1 MLLSGGAPGGLL
13 ANGLHKARVPTGFPR
28 STILKSRTV
37 EKEWNMAVGEIC
49 NREVVIAEKGLS
61 VVAAAQL
68 MRTQHVGDLVVV
80 EVRDGRKHPV
90 GIVTDRD
97 IVVEVVAA
105 GVNPEVLK
113 VGDIMGPEVATVR
126 ESDGLFEALRYMR
139 DKGVR
144 RMPVVDRDGALV
156 GILTLDDLLSLLAE
170 EMTELAKLVSHER
183 QREANART

>member
-1 MLLSGGAPGGLL
+1 
-13 ANGLHKARVPTGFPR
+13 
-28 STILKSRTV
+28 
-37 EKEWNMAVGEIC
+37 MAVGEIC
-49 NREVVIAEKGLS
+49 NRDVVIAEKTLS
-61 VVAAAQL
+61 VVDAAQL
-68 MRTQHVGDLVVV
+68 MRKHHVGDLVVV
-80 EVRDGRKHPV
+80 EEKDGRKHPV

-105 GVNPEVLK
+105 GVNPDALK

-126 ESDGLFEALRYMR
+126 EGEGLFEALRHMR

-144 RMPVVDRDGALV
+144 RMPVVDRDGGLV

-183 QREANART
+183 QREAIVRT

>member
-1 MLLSGGAPGGLL
+1 
-13 ANGLHKARVPTGFPR
+13 
-28 STILKSRTV
+28 
-37 EKEWNMAVGEIC
+37 MAVGEIC
-49 NREVVIAEKGLS
+49 NRDVVIAEKTLP
-61 VVAAAQL
+61 VVDAAQL
-68 MRTQHVGDLVVV
+68 MRTHHVGDLVVV
-80 EVRDGRKHPV
+80 EEKAGRRHPV

-105 GVNPEVLK
+105 GVDPDALK

-126 ESDGLFEALRYMR
+126 EGEGLYEALHYMR
-139 DKGVR
+139 GKGVR

-183 QREANART
+183 QREAAVRT

>member
-1 MLLSGGAPGGLL
+1 
-13 ANGLHKARVPTGFPR
+13 
-28 STILKSRTV
+28 
-37 EKEWNMAVGEIC
+37 MAVGEIC
-49 NREVVIAEKGLS
+49 NREVVIVEKTLS
-61 VVAAAQL
+61 VVDAAQL
-68 MRTQHVGDLVVV
+68 MRKHHVGDLVVV
-80 EVRDGRKHPV
+80 EEKDGRKHPV

-105 GVNPEVLK
+105 GVNPDALK

-126 ESDGLFEALRYMR
+126 EGEGLFEALRRMR

-144 RMPVVDRDGALV
+144 RMPVVDRDGGLV

-183 QREANART
+183 QREAIVRT

>member
-1 MLLSGGAPGGLL
+1 
-13 ANGLHKARVPTGFPR
+13 
-28 STILKSRTV
+28 
-37 EKEWNMAVGEIC
+37 MAVGEIC
-49 NREVVIAEKGLS
+49 NREVVIAKKALS
-61 VVAAAQL
+61 VVDAAQL
-68 MRTQHVGDLVVV
+68 MRKHHVGDLVVV
-80 EVRDGRKHPV
+80 EERNGRRHPV

-105 GVNPEVLK
+105 GVNPDALK

-126 ESDGLFEALRYMR
+126 ESEGLFEALRYMR

-144 RMPVVDRDGALV
+144 RMPVVDRDDGLV

-183 QREANART
+183 QREAASRV

>member
-1 MLLSGGAPGGLL
+1 
-13 ANGLHKARVPTGFPR
+13 
-28 STILKSRTV
+28 
-37 EKEWNMAVGEIC
+37 MAVGEIC
-49 NREVVIAEKGLS
+49 NREVVIAKKTLS
-61 VVAAAQL
+61 VVDAAQL
-68 MRTQHVGDLVVV
+68 MRKHHVGDLVVV
-80 EVRDGRKHPV
+80 EERNGRRHPV

-105 GVNPEVLK
+105 GVNPDALK

-126 ESDGLFEALRYMR
+126 ESEGLFEALRYMR

-144 RMPVVDRDGALV
+144 RMPVVDRDGGLV

-183 QREANART
+183 QREAASRA

>member
-1 MLLSGGAPGGLL
+1 
-13 ANGLHKARVPTGFPR
+13 
-28 STILKSRTV
+28 
-37 EKEWNMAVGEIC
+37 MAVGEIC
-49 NREVVIAEKGLS
+49 NREVVITAKAVS
-61 VVAAAQL
+61 VVDAAKL
-68 MRTQHVGDLVVV
+68 MRSHHVGDLVVV
-80 EVRDGRKHPV
+80 EEKGGRKHPV

-105 GVNPEVLK
+105 GVNPDALK

-126 ESDGLFEALRYMR
+126 ESEGLFEALRYMR

-144 RMPVVDRDGALV
+144 RMPVVDRDGVLV

-183 QREANART
+183 QREATARA

>member
-1 MLLSGGAPGGLL
+1 
-13 ANGLHKARVPTGFPR
+13 
-28 STILKSRTV
+28 
-37 EKEWNMAVGEIC
+37 MAVGEIC
-49 NREVVIAEKGLS
+49 NRDVVIAEKALS
-61 VVAAAQL
+61 VVDAAQL
-68 MRTQHVGDLVVV
+68 MRMHHVGDLVVV
-80 EVRDGRKHPV
+80 EEKAGRRHPV

-105 GVNPEVLK
+105 GVTPDALK

-126 ESDGLFEALRYMR
+126 DGEGLFEALRHMR

-144 RMPVVDRDGALV
+144 RMPVVDRDGGLV

-183 QREANART
+183 QREAAART